1 MMGER
6 DQRIHDRRRALN
18 GMIDLA
24 MSGSDV
30 SSMIAPFASRV
41 AVDECTRCPLSET
54 ATPVP
59 WAGPLSSIIL
69 VGEAPGAEEDRV
81 GVPFVGRSGEL
92 LSELLRYAGAD
103 RDALAVTNTV
113 ACRPPRN
120 DYEFAQS
127 VNAPDLCRPHLEAAL
142 VASHAWIV
150 VSVGGKAAAEFG
162 WSGGVGRN
170 VGEWRWK
177 AGRLHTV
184 IWHPAY
190 LLRQGGMSS
199 KEAKRNVDV
208 LRTAREI
215 AEGLPRNTPAAPY
228 DDSMMSSLGAPARP
242 EDALSMSELIRRNGW
257 VPIRSA
263 VLGRNVIVYDDAR
276 MVAGEFNI
284 PPGMGDVVYFTLD
297 ELARLRSHEEVR
309 HIAAFKDV
317 LPGARVVA

>member
-1 MMGER
+1 MGER
-6 DQRIHDRRRALN
+6 NQRIAERRQAFEGLV
-18 GMIDLA
+18 A
-24 MSGSDV
+24 MAASGEGV
-30 SSMIAPFASRV
+30 SSFIDIFASRV
-41 AVDECTRCPLSET
+41 AVDECTLCPLSDT
-54 ATPVP
+54 AAPVP
-59 WAGPLSSIIL
+59 WAGQRSSIML
-69 VGEAPGAEEDRV
+69 VGEAPGAEEDRI
-81 GVPFVGRSGEL
+81 GVPFVGRSGEF
-92 LSELLRYAGAD
+92 LSQQLAIAGVD
-103 RDALAVTNTV
+103 RSTIAVTNTI

-120 DYEFAQS
+120 DYEFAES
-127 VNAPDLCRPHLEAAL
+127 VHAPILCRAHLNAAL
-142 VASHAWIV
+142 AASHAWIV

-170 VGEWRWK
+170 VGRWMWK
-177 AGRLHTV
+177 GGRLHTA

-199 KEAKRNVDV
+199 KEAKRNIDT

-228 DDSMMSSLGAPARP
+228 DPSMMSSIGAPPRSD
-242 EDALSMSELIRRNGW
+242 DALSMGELIRRNGW

-263 VLGRNVIVYDDAR
+263 VLDRNVIVYDDAR
-276 MVAGEFNI
+276 LVAGEFNI

-297 ELARLRSHEEVR
+297 ELARLKTHDEVR